1 MLAATKPCGHYKNIG
16 CDYEV
21 IPANIV
27 HPGDGPGELHF
38 RPYIVQFDIGINQN
52 IKDKVLSS
60 YESWGE
66 GTRGCIGCDQTGE
79 QCLELIVEGGSDA
92 NGYGCIGKCGSCNNP
107 SGYAK
112 DCMKHDVVSIGFNF
126 L

>member
-1 MLAATKPCGHYKNIG
+1 MIAATKPCGHYKRIG

-27 HPGDGPGELHF
+27 YPGDGPGELNYK
-38 RPYIVQFDIGINQN
+38 PYIVQFDIGINQN

-60 YESWGE
+60 YKSWGE
-66 GTRGCIGCDQTGE
+66 GFRGCIGCDQTGE
-79 QCLELIVEGGSDA
+79 QCLELIVKGGSDA
-92 NGYGCIGKCGSCNNP
+92 TGGCAGKCGSGCIIAGGHN
-107 SGYAK
+107 K